1 MAICNV
7 LAFLVKEFF
16 LRWLLITIIVSL
28 QTTYHAEVVHK
39 EWMLIDVLKDAELA
53 LVKRELKA
61 ILEVEM
67 WI

>member
-1 MAICNV
+1 MAIRNV

-28 QTTYHAEVVHK
+28 QTTCHAEVVHK

-53 LVKRELKA
+53 LVKRELEA